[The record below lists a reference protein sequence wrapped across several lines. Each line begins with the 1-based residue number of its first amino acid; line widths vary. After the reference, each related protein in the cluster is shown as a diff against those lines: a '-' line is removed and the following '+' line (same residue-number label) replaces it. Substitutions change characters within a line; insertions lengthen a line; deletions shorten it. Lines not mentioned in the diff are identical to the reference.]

1 MAALPSPTQVAGSHT
16 AIYEAYYNQV
26 DPNGYGRIEA
36 MDAAR
41 FLKKSQLSD
50 VILSKIWDMA
60 DPQSRG
66 FLDKSGMF
74 VALKLCALAQT
85 GKDLNMSN
93 LSLGVSPPKMGDITV
108 VPQKTIANALPVI
121 TSVNNGDWSIN
132 PTERAKYDQLFDSLQ
147 PSNGYISG
155 NKVKGVLMDSKLD
168 MDTLGKIWDL
178 ADMDKDGMLDRH
190 EFVVAMHLVY
200 KALEKYAIP
209 SVLPP
214 ELMPPGK
221 RKDIIIPKA
230 KSPTPMSIAIAAASP
245 SPSPSPHVQSQPPP
259 IPPLPNTTAVK
270 SLSGLDV
277 VKASAQQWVV
287 SAEDQVAAEKLFLQ
301 ADMDRDGF
309 VSGTEIKDVFLQSG
323 LKHPVL
329 AHIWSL
335 CDICQSG
342 KLNKEQFAIA
352 LWLIKQKLNGID
364 PPASLTPEMIPPSI
378 RKAGETIVENNNI
391 SGYSNPELDMI
402 SKDIA
407 ELVRERQSM
416 EQDIAQKEAD
426 IKIKNGEIKSLQSEL
441 DTLAATLKQLGNQKG
456 EAQKRLND
464 LKAQKTEVDRDLSEV
479 EEKIQREL
487 KKVDKL
493 RQQAE
498 EQESVLR
505 GQEEELN
512 FKRQELEGLRQEEQ
526 QLEQQQN
533 KNRDQLNEL
542 TKKLQDTQLEICQAK
557 AKITHLQEQQRQMSD
572 AIALYDSAL
581 AAGDVN
587 LVPDTSLQFIPEIED
602 LEYETTT
609 KNTGETNEIK
619 ADAIGTGAL
628 NGFGDQDPFASNKAK
643 EAFSAT
649 MSDPFGSAF
658 PTQQSNNG
666 FAADPFTTFDNTN
679 VAAKQDPFDPFG
691 NGKRAENKSPAAT
704 SNTKDPF
711 GEDPF
716 ANLHAPPRPE
726 SPSPALP
733 PKKAKQPPPRPAP
746 PRPSQGPTTGPMR
759 AAPAPPTP
767 SPTPDPFANANS
779 DPFGAQQTTIDNN
792 NSFASSGFADFANFD
807 SKPEPT
813 ANRTA
818 PPRATSKT
826 THVAAM
832 AQPKL
837 SDFTEDPF
845 RDYRYEDP
853 FNITDPFADEAE
865 DLNANKRSSSSSR
878 GTEKTDPFGF
888 ETRSAFSSKNAL
900 AKVFDND
907 FSSTFPLAKAKAER
921 NSTSDTSTSSASKF
935 DVDFGKAFSADNK
948 NVRDIEA
955 DFSQAFANVKA
966 KTINLDE
973 AFASKD
979 AKAVARQHESD
990 VAHAFKSNVIYNDE
1004 KLADSF
1010 GKMWN
1015 GNNITNLSEDEQLA
1029 WAEKQS
1035 IKAEEERLRRKEKED
1050 AELALALE
1058 LSKRGK
1064 SGNV

>member
-16 AIYEAYYNQV
+16 AIYEAYYNQI

-66 FLDKSGMF
+66 SLDKSGLF

-93 LSLGVSPPKMGDITV
+93 LSLELPPPKMGDIPV
-108 VPQKTIANALPVI
+108 IPQKTITNALPVI
-121 TSVNNGDWSIN
+121 TSINNGDWSIN
-132 PTERAKYDQLFDSLQ
+132 PTEQTKYDQLFESLQ

-155 NKVKGVLMDSKLD
+155 NKVKGVLMDSKLPL
-168 MDTLGKIWDL
+168 DTLGKIWDL

-214 ELMPPGK
+214 ELMPPNK
-221 RKDIIIPKA
+221 RKDIIISKT
-230 KSPTPMSIAIAAASP
+230 KSPTLIGMAVTAP
-245 SPSPSPHVQSQPPP
+245 SLQSQA
-259 IPPLPNTTAVK
+259 PPLPNTPTVRSLTGLDAVK
-270 SLSGLDV
+270 T
-277 VKASAQQWVV
+277 SAQHWVV
-287 SAEDQVAAEKLFLQ
+287 SAEDQIAAEKLFLQ

-309 VSGTEIKDVFLQSG
+309 VSGLEIKDVFLQSG
-323 LKHPVL
+323 LPHSVL

-352 LWLIKQKLNGID
+352 MWLIKQKLNGID

-378 RKAGETIVENNNI
+378 RKVGETIVENNNI

-464 LKAQKTEVDRDLSEV
+464 LK
-479 EEKIQREL
+479 IQ
-487 KKVDKL
+487 VDKL

-505 GQEEELN
+505 SQEEELN

-602 LEYETTT
+602 IEHETTKST
-609 KNTGETNEIK
+609 DEVNEMKI
-619 ADAIGTGAL
+619 DATRTDAL
-628 NGFGDQDPFASNKAK
+628 NGFGDQDPFALNKAK
-643 EAFSAT
+643 EAFSAPS
-649 MSDPFGSAF
+649 SDPFGSAF
-658 PTQQSNNG
+658 SAQQSNN
-666 FAADPFTTFDNTN
+666 FAADPFTAFDNTN
-679 VAAKQDPFDPFG
+679 VTVKQDPFDPFG
-691 NGKRAENKSPAAT
+691 NGKQAENKT
-704 SNTKDPF
+704 STTLNTKDPF

-746 PRPSQGPTTGPMR
+746 PRPSQAPTGPLR

-779 DPFGAQQTTIDNN
+779 DPFSAQQTIDNN
-792 NSFASSGFADFANFD
+792 NSFTSSGFADFTNFD

-813 ANRTA
+813 ANQST
-818 PPRATSKT
+818 PPRATSKI
-826 THVAAM
+826 HVTM

-853 FNITDPFADEAE
+853 FNITDPFADETE
-865 DLNANKRSSSSSR
+865 DLNANENK
-878 GTEKTDPFGF
+878 GTNKTDPFGF
-888 ETRSAFSSKNAL
+888 ESISAFSSKNTP
-900 AKVFDND
+900 AKIFDNN
-907 FSSTFPLAKAKAER
+907 FSNTFPLAKAKAEK
-921 NSTSDTSTSSASKF
+921 NNANDTNSASKF
-935 DVDFGKAFSADNK
+935 DVDFGKAFSIDNK
-948 NVRDIEA
+948 NVQDV
-955 DFSQAFANVKA
+955 DFSQAFANVKSR
-966 KTINLDE
+966 TINLDE
-973 AFASKD
+973 AFSTKD
-979 AKAVARQHESD
+979 TKTTAKHELNIMRIS
-990 VAHAFKSNVIYNDE
+990 KSNITYNDE
-1004 KLADSF
+1004 KLTKNF
-1010 GKMWN
+1010 GKIWN
-1015 GNNITNLSEDEQLA
+1015 GNNISNLSEEEQLA

-1058 LSKRGK
+1058 LSKQGK
-1064 SGNV
+1064 SERENV

>member
-155 NKVKGVLMDSKLD
+155 NKVKGVLMDSKLP

-221 RKDIIIPKA
+221 RKDVIIPKA
-230 KSPTPMSIAIAAASP
+230 KSPTRMSIAIAAASP
-245 SPSPSPHVQSQPPP
+245 HAPAQPPP

-323 LKHPVL
+323 LQHPVL

-352 LWLIKQKLNGID
+352 IWLIKQKLNGID

-602 LEYETTT
+602 IEYETTR

-619 ADAIGTGAL
+619 ADARGTGAL

-643 EAFSAT
+643 EAFNAT

-658 PTQQSNNG
+658 PTQQSN
-666 FAADPFTTFDNTN
+666 
-679 VAAKQDPFDPFG
+679 
-691 NGKRAENKSPAAT
+691 
-704 SNTKDPF
+704 NTKDPF

-746 PRPSQGPTTGPMR
+746 PRPSQGPTGPMR

-767 SPTPDPFANANS
+767 SPTPDPFANATS

-813 ANRTA
+813 ATRTA

-826 THVAAM
+826 THVAM

-865 DLNANKRSSSSSR
+865 DLNANKRSSSGGSSSSSSSSSNR

-888 ETRSAFSSKNAL
+888 ETRSAFSSKNTL

-921 NSTSDTSTSSASKF
+921 NTTSDTSSASKF
-935 DVDFGKAFSADNK
+935 DVDFGKAFSAANK

-979 AKAVARQHESD
+979 AKAVARQHDAD
-990 VAHAFKSNVIYNDE
+990 VAHAFKSTVIYNDDE

-1015 GNNITNLSEDEQLA
+1015 GTNITTLSEDEQLA

>member
-1 MAALPSPTQVAGSHT
+1 MTFNMAHVAGSHT

-26 DPNGYGRIEA
+26 DPKGYGRIEA

-66 FLDKSGMF
+66 FLDKSGLF

-93 LSLGVSPPKMGDITV
+93 LNLELPPPKMGEIPV
-108 VPQKTIANALPVI
+108 IPQKTITNALPVI
-121 TSVNNGDWSIN
+121 TSINNGDWSIN

-155 NKVKGVLMDSKLD
+155 NKVKGVLMDSKLPL
-168 MDTLGKIWDL
+168 DTLGKIWDL

-221 RKDIIIPKA
+221 RKDIVMPKTA
-230 KSPTPMSIAIAAASP
+230 SPVPVGMVTAASP
-245 SPSPSPHVQSQPPP
+245 QPPP
-259 IPPLPNTTAVK
+259 IPPLPNATTAVK
-270 SLSGLDV
+270 SLTGLDT
-277 VKASAQQWVV
+277 VKPSPQQWVV
-287 SAEDQVAAEKLFLQ
+287 SADDQIAAEKLFLQ
-301 ADMDRDGF
+301 ADLDRDGF
-309 VSGTEIKDVFLQSG
+309 VSGVEIKDVFLQSG
-323 LKHPVL
+323 LPHHVL
-329 AHIWSL
+329 AHIWGL
-335 CDICQSG
+335 CDIFQSG
-342 KLNKEQFAIA
+342 KLNKEQFALA
-352 LWLIKQKLNGID
+352 MWLIKQKLNGID
-364 PPASLTPEMIPPSI
+364 PPASLTPEMIPLSM
-378 RKAGETIVENNNI
+378 RRAGETVVENNNI

-464 LKAQKTEVDRDLSEV
+464 LKAQKAEVDKDLSEV
-479 EEKIQREL
+479 EEKIQEEL

-505 GQEEELN
+505 GQEEELSL
-512 FKRQELEGLRQEEQ
+512 KRQELEGLRQEEQ

-542 TKKLQDTQLEICQAK
+542 TKKLQDTQLEISQAK

-587 LVPDTSLQFIPEIED
+587 LVPDTSLRFAPEIED
-602 LEYETTT
+602 LEYETT
-609 KNTGETNEIK
+609 KNTDEAQETQ
-619 ADAIGTGAL
+619 ADTSGAAVMD
-628 NGFGDQDPFASNKAK
+628 GFGEQDPFATSKAK
-643 EAFSAT
+643 EAFSSPT
-649 MSDPFGSAF
+649 SDPFGSAF
-658 PTQQSNNG
+658 STQMSNG
-666 FAADPFTTFDNTN
+666 SFAADPFTAFDNAGAT
-679 VAAKQDPFDPFG
+679 VKQDPFDPFG
-691 NGKRAENKSPAAT
+691 NGKQAENKNLTTAT

-711 GEDPF
+711 GDDPF

-746 PRPSQGPTTGPMR
+746 PRPSQGPTGPTGPLR

-767 SPTPDPFANANS
+767 SPTPDPFTNANS
-779 DPFGAQQTTIDNN
+779 DPFGSQATIDNN
-792 NSFASSGFADFANFD
+792 NSFTSSGFADFANFD
-807 SKPEPT
+807 SKPTEPT
-813 ANRTA
+813 PNRTA
-818 PPRATSKT
+818 PARPTSRA
-826 THVAAM
+826 HVAPT
-832 AQPKL
+832 QPKL

-853 FNITDPFADEAE
+853 FNIADPFADETE
-865 DLNANKRSSSSSR
+865 DSNANKSGDSGG
-878 GTEKTDPFGF
+878 GTEKTTTDPFSFG
-888 ETRSAFSSKNAL
+888 TISAFSDKNNVS
-900 AKVFDND
+900 AKAFDSD
-907 FSSTFPLAKAKAER
+907 FVNTFPLAKTKLEK
-921 NSTSDTSTSSASKF
+921 NSANNNNNNNNNKF
-935 DVDFGKAFSADNK
+935 DVDFGKAFSADNR
-948 NVRDIEA
+948 NVRSNEI
-955 DFSQAFANVKA
+955 DFSRAFANVKT
-966 KTINLDE
+966 KTVDLDE
-973 AFASKD
+973 AFSTKN
-979 AKAVARQHESD
+979 AKTVARHESNA
-990 VAHAFKSNVIYNDE
+990 VHTAKSNIRNDG
-1004 KLADSF
+1004 KLANDF
-1010 GKMWN
+1010 GKIWN
-1015 GNNITNLSEDEQLA
+1015 GNSVANLSEEEQLA
-1029 WAEKQS
+1029 WAERQS
-1035 IKAEEERLRRKEKED
+1035 IRAEEERLKRKERED

-1058 LSKRGK
+1058 LSKQGK
-1064 SGNV
+1064 MGNV

>member
-16 AIYEAYYNQV
+16 AIYEAYYNQI

-66 FLDKSGMF
+66 SLDKSGLF

-93 LSLGVSPPKMGDITV
+93 LSLELPPPKMGDIPV
-108 VPQKTIANALPVI
+108 IPQKTITNALPVI
-121 TSVNNGDWSIN
+121 TSINNGDWSIN
-132 PTERAKYDQLFDSLQ
+132 PTEQTKYDQLFESLQ

-155 NKVKGVLMDSKLD
+155 NKVKGVLMDSKLPL
-168 MDTLGKIWDL
+168 DTLGKIWDL

-214 ELMPPGK
+214 ELMPPNK
-221 RKDIIIPKA
+221 RKDIIISKT
-230 KSPTPMSIAIAAASP
+230 KSPTLIGMAVTAP
-245 SPSPSPHVQSQPPP
+245 SLQSQA
-259 IPPLPNTTAVK
+259 PPLPNTPTVRSLTGLDAVK
-270 SLSGLDV
+270 T
-277 VKASAQQWVV
+277 SAQHWVV
-287 SAEDQVAAEKLFLQ
+287 SAEDQIAAEKLFLQ

-309 VSGTEIKDVFLQSG
+309 VSGLEIKDVFLQSG
-323 LKHPVL
+323 LPHSVL

-352 LWLIKQKLNGID
+352 MWLIKQKLNGID

-378 RKAGETIVENNNI
+378 RKVGETIVENNNI

-464 LKAQKTEVDRDLSEV
+464 LKIQKTEVDRDLSEV
-479 EEKIQREL
+479 EEKIQKEQ

-505 GQEEELN
+505 SQEEELN

-602 LEYETTT
+602 IEHETTKST
-609 KNTGETNEIK
+609 DEVNEMKI
-619 ADAIGTGAL
+619 DATRTDAL
-628 NGFGDQDPFASNKAK
+628 NGFGDQDPFALNKAK
-643 EAFSAT
+643 EAFSAPS
-649 MSDPFGSAF
+649 SDPFGSAF
-658 PTQQSNNG
+658 SAQQSNN
-666 FAADPFTTFDNTN
+666 FAADPFTAFDNTN
-679 VAAKQDPFDPFG
+679 VTVKQDPFDPFG
-691 NGKRAENKSPAAT
+691 NGKQAENKT
-704 SNTKDPF
+704 STTLNTKDPF

-746 PRPSQGPTTGPMR
+746 PRPSQAPTGPLR

-779 DPFGAQQTTIDNN
+779 DPFSAQQTIDNN
-792 NSFASSGFADFANFD
+792 NSFTSSGFADFTNFD

-813 ANRTA
+813 ANQST
-818 PPRATSKT
+818 PPRATSKI
-826 THVAAM
+826 HVTM

-853 FNITDPFADEAE
+853 FNITDPFADETE
-865 DLNANKRSSSSSR
+865 DLNANENK
-878 GTEKTDPFGF
+878 GTNKTDPFGF
-888 ETRSAFSSKNAL
+888 ESISAFSSKNTP
-900 AKVFDND
+900 AKIFDNN
-907 FSSTFPLAKAKAER
+907 FSNTFPLAKAKAEK
-921 NSTSDTSTSSASKF
+921 NNANDTNSASKF
-935 DVDFGKAFSADNK
+935 DVDFGKAFSIDNK
-948 NVRDIEA
+948 NVQDV
-955 DFSQAFANVKA
+955 DFSQAFANVKSR
-966 KTINLDE
+966 TINLDE
-973 AFASKD
+973 AFSTKD
-979 AKAVARQHESD
+979 TKTTAKHELNIMRIS
-990 VAHAFKSNVIYNDE
+990 KSNITYNDE
-1004 KLADSF
+1004 KLTKNF
-1010 GKMWN
+1010 GKIWN
-1015 GNNITNLSEDEQLA
+1015 GNNISNLSEEEQLA

-1058 LSKRGK
+1058 LSKQGK
-1064 SGNV
+1064 SERENV

>member
-1 MAALPSPTQVAGSHT
+1 MFNHSDKNFRCCNVNVVAGSHT

-66 FLDKSGMF
+66 SLDKSGLF

-93 LSLGVSPPKMGDITV
+93 LSLELPPPKMGDIPV
-108 VPQKTIANALPVI
+108 IPQKTVTNALPVI
-121 TSVNNGDWSIN
+121 KSINSGDWSIT

-147 PSNGYISG
+147 PANGYISG
-155 NKVKGVLMDSKLD
+155 NKVKGVLMDSKLPL
-168 MDTLGKIWDL
+168 DTLGKIWDL

-221 RKDIIIPKA
+221 RKDIVNKP
-230 KSPTPMSIAIAAASP
+230 KSPIRNISASP
-245 SPSPSPHVQSQPPP
+245 SPQPPP
-259 IPPLPNTTAVK
+259 IPPLPNTMTVK
-270 SLSGLDV
+270 SLSGLDDAKKNV
-277 VKASAQQWVV
+277 QWVV
-287 SAEDQVAAEKLFLQ
+287 SAEDQIAAEKLFLQ
-301 ADMDRDGF
+301 ADLDRDGY
-309 VSGTEIKDVFLQSG
+309 VSGIEIKDVFLQSG
-323 LKHPVL
+323 LPHTVL
-329 AHIWSL
+329 AHIWGL
-335 CDICQSG
+335 CDTCQTG

-352 LWLIKQKLNGID
+352 MWLIKQKLNGID
-364 PPASLTPEMIPPSI
+364 PPAELTPEMTPPSL
-378 RKAGETIVENNNI
+378 RKTGETIVENNNI

-464 LKAQKTEVDRDLSEV
+464 LKAQ
-479 EEKIQREL
+479 
-487 KKVDKL
+487 VDKL

-505 GQEEELN
+505 TQEEELN
-512 FKRQELEGLRQEEQ
+512 LKRQELEGLRQEEQ

-587 LVPDTSLQFIPEIED
+587 LVPDTSLQFVPEFED
-602 LEYETTT
+602 EYET
-609 KNTGETNEIK
+609 KN
-619 ADAIGTGAL
+619 ADENKEEAKTDAFS
-628 NGFGDQDPFASNKAK
+628 NATDAFEKDGFGEQDPFATNKAK
-643 EAFSAT
+643 EAFSA
-649 MSDPFGSAF
+649 S
-658 PTQQSNNG
+658 
-666 FAADPFTTFDNTN
+666 AADPFESAFSAQPSNTGFEADPFTAFDRPNVTT
-679 VAAKQDPFDPFG
+679 KQDPFDPFG
-691 NGKRAENKSPAAT
+691 NGKRNDTKLST
-704 SNTKDPF
+704 TTNSKDPF
-711 GEDPF
+711 GDDPF

-746 PRPSQGPTTGPMR
+746 PRPSQGPTGPLR

-767 SPTPDPFANANS
+767 SPTPDPFTNANS
-779 DPFGAQQTTIDNN
+779 DPFSAQQTTMDNN
-792 NSFASSGFADFANFD
+792 NSFTSSTGFADFANFD
-807 SKPEPT
+807 SKPDAT
-813 ANRTA
+813 LNRTT
-818 PPRATSKT
+818 PPRPT
-826 THVAAM
+826 TRTYVPLL

-853 FNITDPFADEAE
+853 FNISDPFADQTE
-865 DLNANKRSSSSSR
+865 DVNANKSS
-878 GTEKTDPFGF
+878 GTDKTDPFGF
-888 ETRSAFSSKNAL
+888 ETTFSGKNVSTTKA
-900 AKVFDND
+900 FDNNFTYSLD
-907 FSSTFPLAKAKAER
+907 KTKIEGS
-921 NSTSDTSTSSASKF
+921 NVNKF
-935 DVDFGKAFSADNK
+935 NADFGKAFSVDNK
-948 NVRDIEA
+948 NIKDVEA
-955 DFSQAFANVKA
+955 NFSHTFANI
-966 KTINLDE
+966 KTKPIDLDE
-973 AFASKD
+973 AFSTKNTKTF
-979 AKAVARQHESD
+979 AKHVSD
-990 VAHAFKSNVIYNDE
+990 VAHIKTNNTYKDQ
-1004 KLADSF
+1004 KLPSDF
-1010 GKMWN
+1010 DKMWN
-1015 GNNITNLSEDEQLA
+1015 GNNVTNLSEEEQLA
-1029 WAEKQS
+1029 WAAKQS
-1035 IKAEEERLRRKEKED
+1035 IRAEEERLKRQEKED
-1050 AELALALE
+1050 AELALAIE
-1058 LSKRGK
+1058 LSRQGK
-1064 SGNV
+1064 SENI

>member
-1 MAALPSPTQVAGSHT
+1 MAALPSPTQVAGSHS
-16 AIYEAYYNQV
+16 AIYEAYYNQI
-26 DPNGYGRIEA
+26 DPNGYGQIEA

-66 FLDKSGMF
+66 FLDKSGLF

-93 LSLGVSPPKMGDITV
+93 LGLELPPPKMGDIPV
-108 VPQKTIANALPVI
+108 IPQKTITNALPVI
-121 TSVNNGDWSIN
+121 TSINNGDWSIN

-155 NKVKGVLMDSKLD
+155 NKVKGVLMDSKLPL
-168 MDTLGKIWDL
+168 DTLGKIWDL

-209 SVLPP
+209 NVLPP
-214 ELMPPGK
+214 ELMPLGK
-221 RKDIIIPKA
+221 RKDIIPKA
-230 KSPTPMSIAIAAASP
+230 KSPIPMSIVAAASP
-245 SPSPSPHVQSQPPP
+245 SSQPPP

-270 SLSGLDV
+270 SLTGLDV
-277 VKASAQQWVV
+277 VKTGMQQWVV
-287 SAEDQVAAEKLFLQ
+287 STEDQIIAEKLFSQ

-323 LKHPVL
+323 LPHTIL

-335 CDICQSG
+335 CDTCQNG
-342 KLNKEQFAIA
+342 KLNKEQFALA
-352 LWLIKQKLNGID
+352 MWFIKQKLNGID
-364 PPASLTPEMIPPSI
+364 PPASLTSEMIPPSM
-378 RKAGETIVENNNI
+378 RKVGETIVENNNI

-407 ELVRERQSM
+407 ELVRERQNM

-464 LKAQKTEVDRDLSEV
+464 LKAQKAEVDRDLCEI
-479 EEKIQREL
+479 EEKIQEEL

-505 GQEEELN
+505 IQEEELN
-512 FKRQELEGLRQEEQ
+512 LKRQELEGLRQEEQ

-572 AIALYDSAL
+572 VIALYDSAL
-581 AAGDVN
+581 AAGNAD
-587 LVPDTSLQFIPEIED
+587 LVPDTSLRFIPEIED
-602 LEYETTT
+602 IEYETT
-609 KNTGETNEIK
+609 KNTEQTKEAK
-619 ADAIGTGAL
+619 ADTFSDVTGTATL
-628 NGFGDQDPFASNKAK
+628 DGFGEQDLFATNKAK
-643 EAFSAT
+643 EAFST
-649 MSDPFGSAF
+649 PVSDPFGNAF
-658 PTQQSNNG
+658 STQPSNGN
-666 FAADPFTTFDNTN
+666 FTTDPFTAFDNTGT
-679 VAAKQDPFDPFG
+679 ATKQDPFDPFD
-691 NGKRAENKSPAAT
+691 NGKQAENKTSTIMT

-711 GEDPF
+711 GDDPF

-746 PRPSQGPTTGPMR
+746 PRPSQGPTGPLR

-779 DPFGAQQTTIDNN
+779 DPFSVQQTTIDNN
-792 NSFASSGFADFANFD
+792 NSFTSSTGFADFTNFD
-807 SKPEPT
+807 SKPEP
-813 ANRTA
+813 APNRTA
-818 PPRATSKT
+818 PSRPTNK
-826 THVAAM
+826 THVVSG
-832 AQPKL
+832 QLKL

-853 FNITDPFADEAE
+853 FNITDPFADETE
-865 DLNANKRSSSSSR
+865 DLNANKSSGIDKMDLFDF
-878 GTEKTDPFGF
+878 GTS
-888 ETRSAFSSKNAL
+888 SAFLDKNASVK
-900 AKVFDND
+900 AFDND
-907 FSSTFPLAKAKAER
+907 FTSTFPHVKTKVEK
-921 NSTSDTSTSSASKF
+921 SSMNKF
-935 DVDFGKAFSADNK
+935 DVDFGKAFSADNRNIRGIENDSFTKVKTRTIDLDDAFSVK
-948 NVRDIEA
+948 N
-955 DFSQAFANVKA
+955 A
-966 KTINLDE
+966 KTITRHELDI
-973 AFASKD
+973 AQTSKY
-979 AKAVARQHESD
+979 
-990 VAHAFKSNVIYNDE
+990 NIYNDE
-1004 KLADSF
+1004 KLANNF

-1015 GNNITNLSEDEQLA
+1015 GNNVTNLSEEEQLA

-1035 IKAEEERLRRKEKED
+1035 IKTEEERLRLKEKED
-1050 AELALALE
+1050 AELALAIE
-1058 LSKRGK
+1058 LSRQGK
-1064 SGNV
+1064 SENV

>member
-1 MAALPSPTQVAGSHT
+1 
-16 AIYEAYYNQV
+16 
-26 DPNGYGRIEA
+26 
-36 MDAAR
+36 
-41 FLKKSQLSD
+41 
-50 VILSKIWDMA
+50 MA

-66 FLDKSGMF
+66 SLDKSGLF

-93 LSLGVSPPKMGDITV
+93 LSLELPPPKMGDIPV
-108 VPQKTIANALPVI
+108 VPQKTITNALPVI

-155 NKVKGVLMDSKLD
+155 NKVKGVLMDSKLPL
-168 MDTLGKIWDL
+168 DTLGKIWDL

-221 RKDIIIPKA
+221 RKDIPKT
-230 KSPTPMSIAIAAASP
+230 KSPILMDMAIVTSP
-245 SPSPSPHVQSQPPP
+245 SSQSSS
-259 IPPLPNTTAVK
+259 IPPLQNTAVK
-270 SLSGLDV
+270 SLTGLEA
-277 VKASAQQWVV
+277 VKTANTFYTTYSQTNTQQWVV
-287 SAEDQVAAEKLFLQ
+287 SAEDQIAAEKLFLQ

-309 VSGTEIKDVFLQSG
+309 VSGLEIKDVFLQSG
-323 LKHPVL
+323 LPHPVL

-352 LWLIKQKLNGID
+352 MWLIKQKLNGID

-402 SKDIA
+402 NKDIA

-464 LKAQKTEVDRDLSEV
+464 LKAQ
-479 EEKIQREL
+479 
-487 KKVDKL
+487 VDKL

-505 GQEEELN
+505 AQEEELN
-512 FKRQELEGLRQEEQ
+512 FKRQELEGLKQEEQ

-572 AIALYDSAL
+572 SIALYDSAL
-581 AAGDVN
+581 AAGDLN

-602 LEYETTT
+602 IEYETTKNIDET
-609 KNTGETNEIK
+609 KEMK
-619 ADAIGTGAL
+619 LDAIGTL
-628 NGFGDQDPFASNKAK
+628 DGFGDQDPFASNKAK
-643 EAFSAT
+643 EAFNAPI
-649 MSDPFGSAF
+649 SDPFGNAFSA
-658 PTQQSNNG
+658 QQSNNG
-666 FAADPFTTFDNTN
+666 FTADPFTTFDNTN
-679 VAAKQDPFDPFG
+679 TMTKQDPFDPFG
-691 NGKRAENKSPAAT
+691 NEKRVENKTPTTAT
-704 SNTKDPF
+704 LNTKDPF

-746 PRPSQGPTTGPMR
+746 PRPSQGPTGPLR

-779 DPFGAQQTTIDNN
+779 DPFSAQQTTIDNN
-792 NSFASSGFADFANFD
+792 NSFASSTGFADFTNFD

-813 ANRTA
+813 ANEMA
-818 PPRATSKT
+818 PPRPTSKI
-826 THVAAM
+826 HVTM

-853 FNITDPFADEAE
+853 FNITDPFDETE
-865 DLNANKRSSSSSR
+865 DLNANKRK
-878 GTEKTDPFGF
+878 GTDKTDPFGF
-888 ETRSAFSSKNAL
+888 DTISVFSGKNTSI
-900 AKVFDND
+900 KVFDND
-907 FSSTFPLAKAKAER
+907 FSNVFSSAKGKVEK
-921 NSTSDTSTSSASKF
+921 NNMSDTNSSSKF
-935 DVDFGKAFSADNK
+935 DVDFGKVFSADNK
-948 NVRDIEA
+948 NVQSIEA
-955 DFSQAFANVKA
+955 DFSQAFTNIRT
-966 KTINLDE
+966 KTVDLDE
-973 AFASKD
+973 AFSTKD
-979 AKAVARQHESD
+979 TKTTAMHELD
-990 VAHAFKSNVIYNDE
+990 IMHTLKSNIIYNDE
-1004 KLADSF
+1004 KITNNFD
-1010 GKMWN
+1010 KMWN
-1015 GNNITNLSEDEQLA
+1015 SNITNLSEEEQLA

-1058 LSKRGK
+1058 LSKQEK